1 MELHHYRVT
10 GLIRIDNQK
19 TVEVDEVILAGSS
32 ISAENR
38 VLNLTISANNGC
50 NGHWLVVKVEEI
62 K

>member
-10 GLIRIDNQK
+10 GLVRIDNQK

-38 VLNLTISANNGC
+38 ILNLIIRDNGSVRL
-50 NGHWLVVKVEEI
+50 LVSS
-62 K
+62 